1 MEILLT
7 YFTFFKGGNFD
18 NTSSTGGHRFTIH
31 FLRSVLNETF
41 IVMIVLALYAMIIL
55 KKRNDV
61 SHTYY
66 YNSRLVMPLP
76 LKVNF
81 NTMLICRPSDTV

>member
-18 NTSSTGGHRFTIH
+18 NTSSTGGHSFNIH

-41 IVMIVLALYAMIIL
+41 IVMFVLAYMQ
-55 KKRNDV
+55 
-61 SHTYY
+61 
-66 YNSRLVMPLP
+66 
-76 LKVNF
+76 
-81 NTMLICRPSDTV
+81 